1 MTTFGNTQRKI
12 RTVMMRSGRDFNCQ
26 DKPLMDINRS
36 MLLQAKVSDVILNRP
51 VRFPVAGKFQW
62 LSIFINFAF
71 RRFTLVF
78 FFFQSFIAER
88 GRSRLNQPGI
98 NGNTFIYG
106 YPLDVNCLRT
116 SELIL
121 AIASF
126 DRRLRNRLKVE

>member
-1 MTTFGNTQRKI
+1 MTTFGNAQGKI
-12 RTVMMRSGRDFNCQ
+12 RTVMMRSGRDFSCQ

-78 FFFQSFIAER
+78 FFFQSFIAEL
-88 GRSRLNQPGI
+88 GRSRLNQLTDDCETGCKWNDPEKTGQKRVPE
-98 NGNTFIYG
+98 N
-106 YPLDVNCLRT
+106 
-116 SELIL
+116 S
-121 AIASF
+121 
-126 DRRLRNRLKVE
+126 